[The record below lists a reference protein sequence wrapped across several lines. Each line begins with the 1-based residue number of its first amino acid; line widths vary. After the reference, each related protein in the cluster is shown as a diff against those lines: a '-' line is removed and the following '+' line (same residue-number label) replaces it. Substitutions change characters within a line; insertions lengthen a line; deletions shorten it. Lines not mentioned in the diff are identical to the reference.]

1 MMPVVVIDI
10 NKSKND
16 FFCHNRD
23 RGPLKVPSEHRYS
36 PSLPI
41 SDRKTNSK
49 TVAGKK
55 YRWSQG
61 TQRVFES
68 PL

>member
-1 MMPVVVIDI
+1 MMPVVVNI

-23 RGPLKVPSEHRYS
+23 RGLLKEPCEHRYS
-36 PSLPI
+36 PSLRI

-55 YRWSQG
+55 YRWSQV
-61 TQRVFES
+61 TQSVFEI